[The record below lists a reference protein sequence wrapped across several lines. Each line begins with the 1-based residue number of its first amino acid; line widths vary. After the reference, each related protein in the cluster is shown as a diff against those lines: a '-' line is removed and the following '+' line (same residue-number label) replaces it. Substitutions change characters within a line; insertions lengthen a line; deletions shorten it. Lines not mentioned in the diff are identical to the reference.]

1 MPHPVPMTGDTTPER
16 PRRGDDR
23 ATRTPGVRR
32 VLWIVLALNAVVVGV
47 KVWVGVRTGALSV
60 LGAAL
65 ESGLDTLNN
74 FIGVLVVGVAARAPD
89 DDHPYGH
96 DKFETLGAL
105 AIVGFLSISCFE
117 LLRAAGL
124 QIVRGET
131 ATRADGL
138 DLGLLALT
146 ALVNL
151 FVAAYERRRGREFS
165 SAFLL
170 ADAAHTRS
178 DLYVTLLALA
188 SLLLARVGAG
198 WVDPVLAV
206 VVAAIIGWN
215 GYQILRETVPILVD
229 ERAVDADEIRGLVGG
244 IARVADVRDVRSRST
259 SSGVLFAE
267 VTIGVAAA
275 TSVAEAHVLAD
286 EVEARIQAALGAA
299 EVTVHV
305 EPA

>member
-1 MPHPVPMTGDTTPER
+1 MPHAAPMTRETPR
-16 PRRGDDR
+16 TATDR
-23 ATRTPGVRR
+23 ATRMPGVRR
-32 VLWIVLALNAVVVGV
+32 VLWIVLGLNVLVVVV

-65 ESGLDTLNN
+65 ESGLDALNN
-74 FIGVLVVGVAARAPD
+74 FIGMVVVGVAARAPD
-89 DDHPYGH
+89 EDHPYGH

-117 LLRAAGL
+117 LLRAAVE
-124 QIVRGET
+124 QIVHGEPS
-131 ATRADGL
+131 TRAGAL
-138 DLGLLALT
+138 DLGLIALT
-146 ALVNL
+146 AVINL
-151 FVAAYERRRGREFS
+151 FVAWYERRRGRELS

-188 SLLLARVGAG
+188 SLLLARSGAA
-198 WVDPVLAV
+198 WVDPLLAV
-206 VVAAIIGWN
+206 VVAGVIGWN

-229 ERAVDADEIRGLVGG
+229 ERAVDADEIRGLVGS
-244 IARVADVRDVRSRST
+244 IAQVADVRDVRSRST
-259 SSGVLFAE
+259 SSGILFAE

-299 EVTVHV
+299 EITVHV

>member
-1 MPHPVPMTGDTTPER
+1 MTQNVSPSQNVSALTPIR
-16 PRRGDDR
+16 DR
-23 ATRTPGVRR
+23 ATRTPDVRR
-32 VLWIVLALNAVVVGV
+32 VLWIVLALNALVVGV

-74 FIGVLVVGVAARAPD
+74 FIGMVVVGLAARAPD

-117 LLRAAGL
+117 LLRAAVL
-124 QIVRGET
+124 QIVRGES
-131 ATRADGL
+131 ATRTHGI
-138 DLGLLALT
+138 DLALLAAT
-146 ALVNL
+146 ALINL
-151 FVAAYERRRGREFS
+151 FVTWYERRRGRELA

-178 DLYVTLLALA
+178 DLYVTLLALG
-188 SLLLARVGAG
+188 SLLLARAGAG
-198 WVDPVLAV
+198 WADPPLAM
-206 VVAAIIGWN
+206 VVAGVIAWN

-229 ERAVDADEIRGLVGG
+229 QRGVDADEIRGLVSE
-244 IARVADVRDVRSRST
+244 IAQITDVRDVRSRST

-267 VTIGVAAA
+267 VTIRVAAN

-286 EVEARIQAALGAA
+286 KVEARIQAALGAA
-299 EVTVHV
+299 EITVHV